1 MTNDVIL
8 TQKEHDQ
15 ITGLLDQLVE
25 ISTWQD
31 AEAKAKDPLKNPGE
45 SFMTNKLKIIRDTL
59 KNEHR

>member
-25 ISTWQD
+25 VSIWQD
-31 AEAKAKDPLKNPGE
+31 AQAKAKDPLKKQGE
-45 SFMTNKLKIIRDTL
+45 SFMTNKLKIVRDTL

>member
-45 SFMTNKLKIIRDTL
+45 SFMTNKLKIVRDTL
-59 KNEHR
+59 KNENR

>member
-45 SFMTNKLKIIRDTL
+45 SFMTNKLKIVRDTL
-59 KNEHR
+59 KNENG

>member
-45 SFMTNKLKIIRDTL
+45 SFRTNKLKIVRDTL
-59 KNEHR
+59 KNENR

>member
-15 ITGLLDQLVE
+15 IKGLLDQLVE

-45 SFMTNKLKIIRDTL
+45 SFMTNKLKIVRDTL
-59 KNEHR
+59 KNENR

>member
-31 AEAKAKDPLKNPGE
+31 SEAKAKDPLKNPGE
-45 SFMTNKLKIIRDTL
+45 SFMTNKLKIVRDTL

>member
-1 MTNDVIL
+1 MTIDVIL

-45 SFMTNKLKIIRDTL
+45 SFMTNKLKIVRDTL
-59 KNEHR
+59 KNENR

>member
-25 ISTWQD
+25 ISIWQD

-45 SFMTNKLKIIRDTL
+45 SFMTNKLKIVRDTL
-59 KNEHR
+59 KNENR

>member
-15 ITGLLDQLVE
+15 ITGLIDQLVE

-45 SFMTNKLKIIRDTL
+45 SFMTSKLKIVRDTL
-59 KNEHR
+59 KNENR

>member
-45 SFMTNKLKIIRDTL
+45 SFMTNKLKIVRDTL

>member
-31 AEAKAKDPLKNPGE
+31 AEAKAKAPLKNPGE
-45 SFMTNKLKIIRDTL
+45 SFMTNKLKIVRDTL
-59 KNEHR
+59 KNENR

>member
-25 ISTWQD
+25 TSTWQD

-45 SFMTNKLKIIRDTL
+45 SFMTNKLKIVRDTL
-59 KNEHR
+59 KNENR

>member
-1 MTNDVIL
+1 MTNDVLL

-15 ITGLLDQLVE
+15 IPGLLDQLVE

-45 SFMTNKLKIIRDTL
+45 SFMTNKLKIVRDTL
-59 KNEHR
+59 KNENR